1 LTAGGFAVA
10 LLLAV
15 PMGIAAAVWPYS
27 FLNHDYVRTARA
39 KGLGERLVIG
49 RHAVRNALIP
59 VVTILGLQIGAF
71 MGGAVITESVFDWP
85 GLGRAFWNAVLNRDY
100 NVVQAIVLFV
110 VLAFILVNL
119 VTDLVCAALD
129 PRIRIK

>member
-1 LTAGGFAVA
+1 MLEV
-10 LLLAV
+10 
-15 PMGIAAAVWPYS
+15 
-27 FLNHDYVRTARA
+27 LNQDYVRTARA

-71 MGGAVITESVFDWP
+71 MGGAVITEAVFDWP
-85 GLGRAFWNAVLNRDY
+85 GLGRAFWNAVGNRDY
-100 NVVQAIVLFV
+100 NIVQAIVLFI
-110 VLAFILVNL
+110 VLSFILVNL
-119 VTDLVCAALD
+119 VADLACAYLD